1 MPCTPIAESASRT
14 SSSLNGLMIAVT
26 SFMCGFPWLGLPSA
40 SELVD
45 ALNRV
50 RQQALAQAAVVR
62 VDRLVGPVL
71 ANFEAHVQ
79 VVRHGIAEG
88 RREFTMLGS
97 SHSRHAGIGVRRSD
111 RCREPETI
119 LVVE

>member
-1 MPCTPIAESASRT
+1 MPCTPIADSASRT

-26 SFMCGFPWLGLPSA
+26 SFMCEFPWLGLPCA

-50 RQQALAQAAVVR
+50 GHQGLAQVAVVR

-71 ANFEAHVQ
+71 ADFEAHVQ
-79 VVRHGIAEG
+79 VVRHRIAEG
-88 RREFTMLGS
+88 RSDFTMLGAG
-97 SHSRHAGIGVRRSD
+97 HPRHAGIGVRRRD
-111 RCREPETI
+111 CCREPEAI
-119 LVVE
+119 L